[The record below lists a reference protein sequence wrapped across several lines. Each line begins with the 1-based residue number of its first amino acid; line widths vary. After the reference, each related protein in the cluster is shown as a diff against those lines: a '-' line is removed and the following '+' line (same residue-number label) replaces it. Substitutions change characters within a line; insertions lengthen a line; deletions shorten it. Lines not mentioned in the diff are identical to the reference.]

1 MIVGLND
8 VSRSYDGLLV
18 PIAKYT
24 LTNLVRE
31 QEPRIATSVGFN
43 KSPNVDDLQVDVYKT
58 MPAIEGITA
67 VYEDKI
73 ITAFMQYGSFI
84 VNCFAKTREDAKD
97 WIDNFE
103 SAMINK
109 NQYRGK
115 CLYAEKESMFF
126 KDVPKVTWDDVILDE
141 KAKKDIRLNTSE
153 FLGNS
158 KFAASGVNKRGIV
171 MYGPPGTGKTSLLR
185 HYLNKYCLDC
195 IVTYDEQIM
204 CSDSFYVDYMTDTDS
219 GVLIVEDADILLNS
233 RTTEGRGVTGLAP
246 EPSYYGLTI
255 IQMWLLLYVVNKKR
269 ALRLDVLTI
278 CALQIFVLSKS
289 PLAIII
295 AISLL
300 FLYFLFNPNKIL
312 LIVLIVLMGV
322 FIFSDIFIIS
332 GRFARFIEVVKENPG
347 GLLYVDGSVSERF
360 FHIYLS
366 IKHSFANYLV
376 PHGFNSFEY
385 VVDLGQSQY
394 DAYWWAMAKTKIL
407 SGIGAS
413 LFELGWFG
421 LVYIFSFIYFVI
433 YYQKNLI
440 KDRYLILVGFFLIM
454 INAVNYSAPCFWLM
468 MGYVAAANRPSIK
481 TKSSSINNSHDELIS

>member
-1 MIVGLND
+1 MLVLWFVAGCLQLLIEPSILN
-8 VSRSYDGLLV
+8 
-18 PIAKYT
+18 
-24 LTNLVRE
+24 
-31 QEPRIATSVGFN
+31 
-43 KSPNVDDLQVDVYKT
+43 
-58 MPAIEGITA
+58 
-67 VYEDKI
+67 
-73 ITAFMQYGSFI
+73 
-84 VNCFAKTREDAKD
+84 
-97 WIDNFE
+97 
-103 SAMINK
+103 
-109 NQYRGK
+109 
-115 CLYAEKESMFF
+115 
-126 KDVPKVTWDDVILDE
+126 
-141 KAKKDIRLNTSE
+141 
-153 FLGNS
+153 
-158 KFAASGVNKRGIV
+158 
-171 MYGPPGTGKTSLLR
+171 
-185 HYLNKYCLDC
+185 
-195 IVTYDEQIM
+195 
-204 CSDSFYVDYMTDTDS
+204 
-219 GVLIVEDADILLNS
+219 ILLNS